1 MTDQPPQQPPQPPQQ
16 RPTDPLR
23 RRSAAAGGTPPIKP
37 AVPQKPVPTKPL
49 KSIHQVQVDESKVWN
64 LWFTRRE
71 FLTLAAW
78 GTFLAGLGGSL
89 IGTLRFFIPRI
100 TYDPPSVFKIG
111 KPEDYASGEVN
122 TRFKKKYR
130 VWVVRDNPTEGGGI
144 YAIFAKCTHLGCTP
158 NWVAGQNK
166 FKCPC
171 HGSGF
176 RWGGIN
182 FEGPAPRPLER
193 CRIALASD
201 GQIQVDVGSRYKDP
215 KDWKRPDAYLK
226 V

>member
-1 MTDQPPQQPPQPPQQ
+1 
-16 RPTDPLR
+16 
-23 RRSAAAGGTPPIKP
+23 
-37 AVPQKPVPTKPL
+37 
-49 KSIHQVQVDESKVWN
+49 VDETKVWN

-78 GTFLAGLGGSL
+78 GGFFLWLGGT
-89 IGTLRFFIPRI
+89 IGAALRYFLPNV
-100 TYDPPSVFKIG
+100 TYDPPTRFKIG
-111 KPEDYASGEVN
+111 RPEDYASGEVN

-130 VWVVRDNPTEGGGI
+130 IWVVRDTPAQGGGLYVI
-144 YAIFAKCTHLGCTP
+144 YARCTHLGCTP
-158 NWVAGQNK
+158 NWLSGQNK

-193 CRIALASD
+193 CRVALADD
-201 GQIQVDVGSRYKDP
+201 GQIITDVGDRFKDP
-215 KDWKRPDAYLK
+215 KDWHRPDAYLK

>member
-1 MTDQPPQQPPQPPQQ
+1 MNE
-16 RPTDPLR
+16 
-23 RRSAAAGGTPPIKP
+23 TPPKP
-37 AVPQKPVPTKPL
+37 AAPPAPKGPL
-49 KSIHQVQVDESKVWN
+49 KSIQQLQVDQTKVWN

-78 GTFLAGLGGSL
+78 GAFFTGLAGSAFAV
-89 IGTLRFFIPRI
+89 LRFFIPQI

-111 KPEDYASGEVN
+111 PPENYTPGVVDE
-122 TRFKKKYR
+122 RWKKKFR
-130 VWVVRDNPTEGGGI
+130 IWVIRDNPAEGGGM
-144 YAIFAKCTHLGCTP
+144 YVIFARCTHLGCTP
-158 NWVAGQNK
+158 NWLEGQNK

-176 RWGGIN
+176 RRVGIN

-193 CRIALASD
+193 CRLALADD
-201 GQIQVDVGSRYKDP
+201 GQILVDINNRFKNP
-215 KDWKRPDAYLK
+215 KDWKKPEAYLK

>member
-1 MTDQPPQQPPQPPQQ
+1 MSEPPAIP
-16 RPTDPLR
+16 
-23 RRSAAAGGTPPIKP
+23 TPPAP
-37 AVPQKPVPTKPL
+37 KPVSKGQI
-49 KSIHQVQVDESKVWN
+49 KSAQQVEVDESKVWN

-78 GTFLAGLGGSL
+78 GAFFAGLGGSL
-89 IGTLRFFIPRI
+89 MALLRYFIPNV

-111 KPEDYASGEVN
+111 KPEEYLAGVVDE
-122 TRFKKKYR
+122 RWKKKHR
-130 VWVVRDNPTEGGGI
+130 IWVVRDAPSQGGGLFV
-144 YAIFAKCTHLGCTP
+144 IFARCTHLGCTP
-158 NWVAGQNK
+158 NWLEGQNK

-176 RWGGIN
+176 RQAGIN

-193 CRIALASD
+193 CKVALAED
-201 GQIQVDVGSRYKDP
+201 GQIQVDVNNRFRNP
-215 KDWKRPDAYLK
+215 KDWGKPEAYLK

>member
-1 MTDQPPQQPPQPPQQ
+1 MN
-16 RPTDPLR
+16 PTPSSEGNVPTPSKG
-23 RRSAAAGGTPPIKP
+23 SAASPTPPAASAASRGPIKSTH
-37 AVPQKPVPTKPL
+37 QKE
-49 KSIHQVQVDESKVWN
+49 VDESKVWN

-78 GTFLAGLGGSL
+78 GTFFAALGGSIL
-89 IGTLRFFIPRI
+89 AIFRFFIPRV
-100 TYDPPSVFKIG
+100 TYDPASVFKIG
-111 KPEDYASGEVN
+111 RPEEYVPGQVDN
-122 TRFKKKYR
+122 RWKQKYR
-130 VWVVRDNPTEGGGI
+130 IWVVRDTPVQGGGI
-144 YAIFAKCTHLGCTP
+144 YVIYARCTHLGCTP
-158 NWVAGQNK
+158 NWLPGQNK

-193 CRIALASD
+193 CRIQLAED
-201 GQIQVDVGSRYKDP
+201 GQIQVDVGTRFKDP
-215 KDWKRPDAYLK
+215 KDWNRPDAYLK

>member
-1 MTDQPPQQPPQPPQQ
+1 MSDEQEKPAP
-16 RPTDPLR
+16 R
-23 RRSAAAGGTPPIKP
+23 GPIKSM
-37 AVPQKPVPTKPL
+37 Q
-49 KSIHQVQVDESKVWN
+49 QQQVDETKVWN

-78 GTFLAGLGGSL
+78 GAFFAGLGGSIL
-89 IGTLRFFIPRI
+89 AALRFFIPNV
-100 TYDPPSVFKIG
+100 TYDPPSVFKVG
-111 KPEDYASGEVN
+111 RPEDYATGQVDN
-122 TRFKKKYR
+122 RWKQKYR
-130 VWVVRDNPTEGGGI
+130 IWVVRDPPAQGGGI
-144 YAIFAKCTHLGCTP
+144 YVIFARCTHLGCTP
-158 NWVAGQNK
+158 NWLAGQNK

-193 CRIALASD
+193 CRIQLADD
-201 GQIQVDVGSRYKDP
+201 GQIQVDVNNRFKDP
-215 KDWKRPDAYLK
+215 KDWARPEAYLK